1 MRDLESFYELHKDS
15 IMKLAQR
22 NGKHL
27 QDGTLVAA
35 RSDPWMMEPPEHTE
49 SRRSDDQR
57 EYRRAI
63 Y

>member
-1 MRDLESFYELHKDS
+1 MRNIDSFYELHKDS
-15 IMKLAQR
+15 IMKLAKR

-35 RSDPWMMEPPEHTE
+35 RDDPWMMEPTQPIE
-49 SRRSDDQR
+49 SRSSDDQR